1 MILKMQRDENRGPGA
16 PIPGRFPTAS
26 RWASPFPG
34 GSLRWCG
41 SFTLIE
47 LLVVMAV
54 IAVLAALLLP
64 ALASARSTGRSVQCK
79 NNQRQLGIAM
89 RLYTADND
97 DVLPYAWTSTSS
109 CTGSVDCPYGG
120 TTFAALIYP
129 YVNNI
134 NVYICPG
141 SQVVWPQALPYTA
154 TNASGAVGL
163 CLFNSFY
170 RENPYYFYF
179 GYGAGNNSSPNF
191 VGPGPAPGLTRLSKI
206 SVNRVSN
213 LIWIHDSLIVSRPY
227 GPTPKV
233 ANLNFWKNLTGD
245 GNRMNQ
251 NNYSPY
257 YYMPNIGFFHPNLS
271 ANFTFLDGHVQSV
284 AGSTVL
290 TDTNDAA
297 WNPN

>member
-64 ALASARSTGRSVQCK
+64 ALASARSTTRSVQCK
-79 NNQRQLGIAM
+79 NNQRQLAIAM
-89 RLYTADND
+89 RLYIADND

-109 CTGSVDCPYGG
+109 CTGSVDCPYGAS
-120 TTFAALIYP
+120 TFAALIYP

-141 SQVVWPQALPYTA
+141 SQAVWPQPLPFAA
-154 TNASGAVGL
+154 TNTAGGVGL
-163 CLFNSFY
+163 CLSNSFY
-170 RENPYYFYF
+170 HANPYYFYF
-179 GYGAGNNSSPNF
+179 GYGPGSSSTPNGGAF
-191 VGPGPAPGLTRLSKI
+191 TRVSKI
-206 SVNRVSN
+206 SISRVSN
-213 LIWIHDSLIVSRPY
+213 LIWIFDVLSVSRPY

-233 ANLNFWKNLTGD
+233 ANLNFWLNTTGD

-251 NNYSPY
+251 NNYSKY
-257 YYMPNIGFFHPNLS
+257 YYMPNIGFFHPNAS
-271 ANFTFLDGHVQSV
+271 ANFAYLDGHVQSV
-284 AGSTVL
+284 AGTKVL